1 MTQWNAG
8 DADMAKGSGVTGSIR
23 RVLVVEDE
31 TLVAMMLEE
40 MLQELNCSVLGPAG
54 DLAEAMGFAEKAE
67 FDLALLDVSLRRT
80 PSFPVADILQKRGI
94 PFAFMTGYGAQDF
107 PAAYQQLPRLSKP
120 FDLPDLQRALKALA
134 E

>member
-1 MTQWNAG
+1 MTRCNAG
-8 DADMAKGSGVTGSIR
+8 DADTAKTGGVAGNTR

-40 MLQELNCSVLGPAG
+40 MLLELNCSVLGPAG

-80 PSFPVADILQKRGI
+80 PSFPVAEVLQKRGI

-107 PAAYQQLPRLSKP
+107 PLAYQQLPRLSKP
-120 FDLPDLQRALKALA
+120 FDLPDLQRALKALTG
-134 E
+134 

>member
-1 MTQWNAG
+1 MTHWNPIDAEAAKVGRVAG
-8 DADMAKGSGVTGSIR
+8 NSR
-23 RVLVVEDE
+23 RVLIVEDE

-40 MLQELNCSVLGPAG
+40 MLVELNCTVLGPAG
-54 DLAEAMGFAEKAE
+54 DLAEATALAEKAE

-80 PSFPVADILQKRGI
+80 PSFPVAEILQKRGI

-120 FDLPDLQRALKALA
+120 FDLPDLQRALKTLTG
-134 E
+134 

>member
-1 MTQWNAG
+1 MTRWNAG
-8 DADMAKGSGVTGSIR
+8 DADTAKTGGVAGNTR

-40 MLQELNCSVLGPAG
+40 MLLELNCRVLGPAG

-67 FDLALLDVSLRRT
+67 FDLALLDVSLRRM
-80 PSFPVADILQKRGI
+80 PSFPVAEILQKRGI

-107 PAAYQQLPRLSKP
+107 PLAYQQLPRLSKP
-120 FDLPDLQRALKALA
+120 FDLPDLQRTLKALTG
-134 E
+134 

>member
-1 MTQWNAG
+1 MTHWNASDG
-8 DADMAKGSGVTGSIR
+8 DTAKSGRVTGTTR

-54 DLAEAMGFAEKAE
+54 DLAEAMGFAETGE

-80 PSFPVADILQKRGI
+80 PSFPVAEILQKRGI
-94 PFAFMTGYGAQDF
+94 PFAFMTGYGVQDF
-107 PAAYQQLPRLSKP
+107 PPAYQQLPRLSKP
-120 FDLPDLQRALKALA
+120 FDLPDLQRALKALTG
-134 E
+134 

>member
-8 DADMAKGSGVTGSIR
+8 DADTAKGSGVTGSIR

-54 DLAEAMGFAEKAE
+54 DLAEAMGFAEKGE

>member
-1 MTQWNAG
+1 MTHWNTSDAETAKEGRVAG
-8 DADMAKGSGVTGSIR
+8 SSR

-54 DLAEAMGFAEKAE
+54 DLAEAMGFAEKGE

-80 PSFPVADILQKRGI
+80 PSFPVAEILQKRGI
-94 PFAFMTGYGAQDF
+94 PFAFMTGYGVQDF
-107 PAAYQQLPRLSKP
+107 PPAYQQLPRLSKP
-120 FDLPDLQRALKALA
+120 FDLPDLQRALKALTG
-134 E
+134 

>member
-1 MTQWNAG
+1 MTHWNAS
-8 DADMAKGSGVTGSIR
+8 DTDPAKAGQVAGNTR

-31 TLVAMMLEE
+31 TLVAMMREE

-80 PSFPVADILQKRGI
+80 PSFPVAEILQKRGI
-94 PFAFMTGYGAQDF
+94 PFAFMTGYGVQDF
-107 PAAYQQLPRLSKP
+107 PPAYQQLPRLSKP
-120 FDLPDLQRALKALA
+120 FDLPDLERALKALTG
-134 E
+134 

>member
-8 DADMAKGSGVTGSIR
+8 DADTTKESGVTGGTR

-107 PAAYQQLPRLSKP
+107 PLAYQQLPRLSKP
-120 FDLPDLQRALKALA
+120 FDLPDLQRALKALG
-134 E
+134 

>member
-1 MTQWNAG
+1 MTHWNASDG
-8 DADMAKGSGVTGSIR
+8 DQAKAGGVAGNTR

-80 PSFPVADILQKRGI
+80 PSFPVAEILQKRGI

-120 FDLPDLQRALKALA
+120 FDLPDLERALKALTG
-134 E
+134 

>member
-1 MTQWNAG
+1 MTHWNAS
-8 DADMAKGSGVTGSIR
+8 DAETAKVGRVAGSPR

-54 DLAEAMGFAEKAE
+54 DLAEAMGFAEKGE

-80 PSFPVADILQKRGI
+80 PSFPVAEILQKRGI

-134 E
+134 G

>member
-1 MTQWNAG
+1 MTHWNAS
-8 DADMAKGSGVTGSIR
+8 DAETAKMGRVAGSSR

-80 PSFPVADILQKRGI
+80 PSFPVADILRKRGI

-120 FDLPDLQRALKALA
+120 FDLPDLQRALKAMA
-134 E
+134 G

>member
-1 MTQWNAG
+1 MTHATDTDSLQPGRAPG
-8 DADMAKGSGVTGSIR
+8 AIR

-31 TLVAMMLEE
+31 SLVAMMIEE

-80 PSFPVADILQKRGI
+80 PSFPVAEILQKRGI

-107 PAAYQQLPRLSKP
+107 PPAYQQLPRLSKP
-120 FDLPDLQRALKALA
+120 FDLPDLQRALKALTG
-134 E
+134 

>member
-1 MTQWNAG
+1 MTHWNASDG
-8 DADMAKGSGVTGSIR
+8 DPAKADRVAERTR

-54 DLAEAMGFAEKAE
+54 DLAEAMGFAEKGE

-80 PSFPVADILQKRGI
+80 PSFPVAEILQKRGI
-94 PFAFMTGYGAQDF
+94 PFAFMTGYGVQDF

-120 FDLPDLQRALKALA
+120 FDLPDLQRALKALTG
-134 E
+134 

>member
-8 DADMAKGSGVTGSIR
+8 DADAKGSGMTGSSR

-120 FDLPDLQRALKALA
+120 FDLPDLQRALKAMA
-134 E
+134 G

>member
-1 MTQWNAG
+1 MTHWNTSDAETAKEGRVAG
-8 DADMAKGSGVTGSIR
+8 SSR

-54 DLAEAMGFAEKAE
+54 DLAEAMGFAEKGE

-80 PSFPVADILQKRGI
+80 PSFPVAEILQKRGI
-94 PFAFMTGYGAQDF
+94 PFAFMTGYGVQDF
-107 PAAYQQLPRLSKP
+107 PPAYQQLPRLSKP
-120 FDLPDLQRALKALA
+120 FDLPDLQRALKVLTG
-134 E
+134 